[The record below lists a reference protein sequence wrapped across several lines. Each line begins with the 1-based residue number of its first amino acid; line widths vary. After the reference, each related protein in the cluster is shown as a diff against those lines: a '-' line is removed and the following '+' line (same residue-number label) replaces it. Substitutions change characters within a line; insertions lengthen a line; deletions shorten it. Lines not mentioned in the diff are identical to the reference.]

1 MPPLEAQRE
10 RIQEDLRG
18 LIAGDVFGGDVF
30 RQLFASDG
38 SIYEIR
44 PLLVVRPRTVADV
57 VACVEYAAEKGIAIH
72 ARGAGS
78 GVAGGSLGPGLVVDF
93 SGYLRRVV
101 QIEEGTVRVQ
111 TGLALERLNAQ
122 LRPAQRRLPLDPANG
137 SVTTI
142 GGVLGVDAAGSRWLK
157 YGSAR
162 HYVERVQVVLGD
174 GRLVELGREP
184 LSRAP
189 GSQPSPRKDELV
201 GRLGQLLVGARE
213 TIERCQPR
221 TPLRRCGYNVFGVLN
236 GDCLE
241 AGRLLVGSEGTLGL
255 LTEATLRT
263 VPLAGRC
270 GTMLLLFESLEQAV
284 RAALEVV
291 GARPTACDVVDRRY
305 VSLARESDPRYD
317 LLIPPATEAVVLVEQ
332 EGESLPEVRRW
343 FEDLVRRLEHRG
355 VPAFDLRETFDEQE
369 CELFWQLVRKAHPA
383 LYPVKGPQRPLPVV
397 EDVAVPPECLPGFVV
412 RVQNVLKR
420 LQVTASLLIHAGQG
434 ELHIEPFLDLWQPDD
449 VARLRRLAEELYQ
462 EVFDAGGTIG
472 SEHGWGLSRTQFVRR
487 QAGPLYEVFR
497 SIKELF
503 DPQGIF
509 NPGKIVD
516 GPNDL
521 LTRYLRPALVGARQT
536 AGPGA
541 ASAQAVGQ
549 TAAQEAAPTAVPPA
563 ALRDLVELQLD
574 WDPEAV
580 ADVAAVCNRCGE
592 CRTQQAALRM
602 CPLFRSHPC
611 EEASP
616 RAKANL
622 IMGFLS
628 GQVPLK
634 RLTSDEF
641 KRVADLC
648 VHCHMCRLECPLR
661 VDIPQLMRQS
671 KGAYV
676 TAHGLGLAEW
686 LTMRL
691 DLVGAMGGVIRPAA
705 NWALG
710 NRFMRWLLE
719 KTLGIAQGRKL
730 PRIARRSFL
739 HRAARQRLTRPTR
752 HRPPKVAYFVDVYAN
767 YFDPQ
772 LAEALVAVLE
782 RNGVAVY
789 VPPQQ
794 REAGM
799 AAIACGALDRAR
811 ELARRN
817 VRVLA
822 EAVRQGYHV
831 VATEPAAALCLQR
844 EYPQLIDEDDARLV
858 AEHSS
863 EACAFL
869 WQLHTSGRLQLNFQP
884 LSATL
889 VYHMPCHL
897 KALEVGTP
905 GLNLLRLIPGLH
917 VRHVEAGCSGM
928 AGAFGLLRKNY
939 RASLRAGWRLVAQ
952 LRRSDCQAGTT
963 ECSACKMQMEQ
974 GTTKPTIHPIKLL
987 ALAYEAMPELA
998 GLLTTCGEE
1007 LYVT

>member
-18 LIAGDVFGGDVF
+18 LIAGDVFCHDVF

-44 PLLVVRPRTVADV
+44 PLVVVRPRTVADV
-57 VACVEYAAEKGIAIH
+57 VACVQYAAEKELPVH

-93 SGYLRRVV
+93 SGYMRRVV
-101 QIEEGTVRVQ
+101 QIEKGSVRVQ
-111 TGLALERLNAQ
+111 TGMALERLNAQ
-122 LRPAQRRLPLDPANG
+122 LRDQKRRLPLDPANS
-137 SVTTI
+137 SVTTV
-142 GGVLGVDAAGSRWLK
+142 GGVLAVDAAGSRRLK

-162 HYVERVQVVLGD
+162 LYVDRVQVVLGD

-189 GSQPSPRKDELV
+189 GARPSPRKDDLIR
-201 GRLGQLLVGARE
+201 RLGELLTGARE
-213 TIERCQPR
+213 TIERCRPK
-221 TPLRRCGYNVFGVLN
+221 TPLKHCGYNVFDVIEGEH
-236 GDCLE
+236 LE
-241 AGRLLVGSEGTLGL
+241 AARLLVGSEGTLGL
-255 LTEATLRT
+255 MTEATLAT
-263 VPLAGRC
+263 VPLPGRR
-270 GTMLLLFESLEQAV
+270 GAMLLLFESLEQAV

-291 GARPTACDVVDRRY
+291 GAGPTACDVVDRRY
-305 VSLARESDPRYD
+305 VSLARETDPRFD
-317 LLIPPATEAVVLVEQ
+317 LLIPPATEAAVLVEQ
-332 EGESLPEVRRW
+332 EGESLAEVRRW
-343 FEDLVRRLEHRG
+343 FQDLVRRLEHRDT
-355 VPAFDLRETFDEQE
+355 PAFDLRETFDEQE
-369 CELFWQLVRKAHPA
+369 CELFWQLARKAHPA
-383 LYPVKGPQRPLPVV
+383 LYPVKGPRRPVPVV
-397 EDVAVPPECLPGFVV
+397 EDVAVPPDCLPGFVV

-420 LQVTASLLIHAGQG
+420 LQVTGSLLIHAGQG

-449 VARLRRLAEELYQ
+449 VARMRRLADELYQ

-472 SEHGWGLSRTQFVRR
+472 SEHACGLSRTQFVRR
-487 QAGPLYEVFR
+487 EAGPLYEVFR
-497 SIKELF
+497 SIKQLF

-516 GPNDL
+516 GQGDL
-521 LTRYLRPALVGARQT
+521 MTRYLRPAPVGARGRGRAESAP
-536 AGPGA
+536 AGP
-541 ASAQAVGQ
+541 SPE
-549 TAAQEAAPTAVPPA
+549 QEVAEQEQPA
-563 ALRDLVELQLD
+563 ALRDLVELQID
-574 WDPEAV
+574 WDPDAV
-580 ADVAAVCNRCGE
+580 GDVAAVCNRCGE
-592 CRTQQAALRM
+592 CRTQQADLRM
-602 CPLFRSHPC
+602 CPLFRGNPC

-622 IMGFLS
+622 ILGFLS
-628 GQVPLK
+628 GQVPLG

-661 VDIPQLMRQS
+661 VDIPRLMREA

-676 TAHGLGLAEW
+676 TAHGLRLAEW
-686 LTMRL
+686 VTTRL
-691 DLVGAMGGVIRPAA
+691 DLVGALGGVVRPAA
-705 NWALG
+705 NWAIG
-710 NRFMRWLLE
+710 NRFMRWLIE

-730 PRIARRSFL
+730 PRVARRSFL
-739 HRAARQRLTRPTR
+739 HRAGRRRLTRPTR
-752 HRPPKVAYFVDVYAN
+752 HSPPKVAYFVDVYAN

-799 AAIACGALDRAR
+799 SAIACGALGRAR

-817 VRVLA
+817 ARVLA

-831 VATEPAAALCLQR
+831 VATEPAAALCLKR

-858 AEHSS
+858 ARHSS

-889 VYHMPCHL
+889 VYHTPCHL
-897 KALEVGTP
+897 KALEAGHP

-928 AGAFGLLRKNY
+928 AGGFGLLRKNY

-963 ECSACKMQMEQ
+963 ECSACKLQMEQ

-987 ALAYEAMPELA
+987 ALAYGAMPELA
-998 GLLTTCGEE
+998 GLLTTPGEE